1 MLSIDRSSSNSS
13 RDEEF
18 HNQAQR
24 VDKQTVWCIKELI
37 QVSGLMLYGTDQDSD
52 AS

>member
-13 RDEEF
+13 RDGEF

-24 VDKQTVWCIKELI
+24 VDKQTFG
-37 QVSGLMLYGTDQDSD
+37 VSKS
-52 AS
+52 